1 MSENAFSIQKLG
13 VTKDDMVIT
22 NLVFAHNICVTEDN
36 LEDAQ
41 KLLNGF
47 TNSAAKSGLQKI
59 HQKQK
64 FARVFLLTTSS
75 ALGAAGMSQQ
85 IFLPSSTIQLDN
97 YVSHEVSIRIGKA
110 TSRMKQLGRF
120 QK

>member
-1 MSENAFSIQKLG
+1 M
-13 VTKDDMVIT
+13 DDMVIT
-22 NLVFAHNICVTEDN
+22 YFVFANNIWVTEDN

-75 ALGAAGMSQQ
+75 ALGNVGTSKQ
-85 IFLPSSTIQLDN
+85 IFLPRQ
-97 YVSHEVSIRIGKA
+97 
-110 TSRMKQLGRF
+110 
-120 QK
+120 